1 MPRADGQGW
10 LSVKARDGQ
19 SVLDRF
25 RTRGA
30 LKMLFPVRTPRAEAI
45 LINTAGGLTGG
56 DRLQLS
62 VEVQAGAHLTMTTQA
77 AERVYRA
84 REDTARVTS
93 DITVGAGAHLSW
105 LPQELI
111 VYEGGALDRRL
122 AIDLDASAS
131 LLMVE
136 PVIFGRRAMAET
148 LRAGHLSDRIR
159 VSRAG
164 RPLYLDGTELHGDIA
179 ATLARRALGQG
190 AGAMASLLYV
200 APDAGAHLD
209 ALRAALRAALPATGG
224 ASLLA
229 PDTLALRCLAED
241 GFALRAA
248 LLPILDRLSRD
259 TLPASWRL

>member
-30 LKMLFPVRTPRAEAI
+30 LKMLFPVRKPRAEAI

-56 DRLQLS
+56 DRIQVS
-62 VEVQAGAHLTMTTQA
+62 AEVQAGAHLTLTTQA

-84 REDTARVTS
+84 AEGRAQVTT
-93 DITVGAGAHLSW
+93 DITVGADAHLSW

-111 VYEGGALDRRL
+111 VYDGGALERRL
-122 AIDLDASAS
+122 SIDLDPTAR

-148 LRAGHLSDRIR
+148 LKTGHLSDRIR
-159 VSRAG
+159 VTRGGRAH
-164 RPLYLDGTELHGDIA
+164 YLDGTELHGDIA

-200 APDAGAHLD
+200 APDAEAHLD
-209 ALRAALRAALPATGG
+209 AVRTHLPATGG

-229 PDTLALRCLAED
+229 PDTLALRLLAED
-241 GFALRAA
+241 GFALRTA